1 MVRSIEKIGRVIK
14 VGNSKGIIIDKDVL
28 EYLNLDIGDAIKIT
42 IEKLEDVKPRKMKK
56 KNKKGKGVL

>member
-1 MVRSIEKIGRVIK
+1 MVRSIEKIGRLIK

-42 IEKLEDVKPRKMKK
+42 IEKIEDIKPRKIKK
-56 KNKKGKGVL
+56 KQ

>member
-1 MVRSIEKIGRVIK
+1 MVRSIEKIGRIIK

-42 IEKLEDVKPRKMKK
+42 IEKIKDIKPRKIGGFINFFDK
-56 KNKKGKGVL
+56 

>member
-1 MVRSIEKIGRVIK
+1 MVRMIEKIGRIVK

-42 IEKLEDVKPRKMKK
+42 IEKIEDIKPRKIKK
-56 KNKKGKGVL
+56 KE